1 MSASSVT
8 EYTDNLSENG
18 KKYVSDFIGFMREQY
33 PQIDSKIC
41 FSMPMWLAGE
51 KMKDG
56 YIAVS
61 AAKNHFS
68 IHFSEE
74 GYVTNIAKM
83 VPACKTGKQCINIKY
98 GDDESYQIVKDHV
111 RDFNFFPHS

>member
-41 FSMPMWLAGE
+41 FSMPMWL
-51 KMKDG
+51 DG

-74 GYVTNIAKM
+74 GYVTNIARM
-83 VPACKTGKQCINIKY
+83 VPACKTGRQCINIKY

-111 RDFNFFPHS
+111 RDFLLRQ

>member
-1 MSASSVT
+1 MSAGSVT
-8 EYTDNLSENG
+8 EYTDNLSEDG
-18 KKYVSDFIGFMREQY
+18 KKYVGDFIGFMRKQY

-98 GDDESYQIVKDHV
+98 GDDESYQIVKDHI

>member
-1 MSASSVT
+1 
-8 EYTDNLSENG
+8 
-18 KKYVSDFIGFMREQY
+18 
-33 PQIDSKIC
+33 
-41 FSMPMWLAGE
+41 
-51 KMKDG
+51 MKDG

-61 AAKNHFS
+61 AAKNYFS

-74 GYVTNIAKM
+74 GYVTNIARM

-111 RDFNFFPHS
+111 RDFCCASNGLWGLCPPECSGAHGPHGLFQAVYVVHEFAVSGSQFYPGRPKTAFYCVADGL

>member
-1 MSASSVT
+1 MSAGSVT

-33 PQIDSKIC
+33 PLIDCRIC
-41 FSMPMWLAGE
+41 CSMTMWLAGE

-98 GDDESYQIVKDHV
+98 GDDGSYQIVKGYV
-111 RDFNFFPHS
+111 KDFNVFPHS

>member
-51 KMKDG
+51 KMKYG
-56 YIAVS
+56 YIDVS

-68 IHFSEE
+68 IHNSE
-74 GYVTNIAKM
+74 
-83 VPACKTGKQCINIKY
+83 
-98 GDDESYQIVKDHV
+98 
-111 RDFNFFPHS
+111 

>member
-1 MSASSVT
+1 MSAGSVT

-18 KKYVSDFIGFMREQY
+18 KKYVSEYIGFMREKY
-33 PQIDSKIC
+33 TQIESKSS

-56 YIAVS
+56 YSAVY

-98 GDDESYQIVKDHV
+98 GDDGSYQIVKGYV
-111 RDFNFFPHS
+111 KDFNVFPHS

>member
-8 EYTDNLSENG
+8 EYTDSLSEDG
-18 KKYVSDFIGFMREQY
+18 KKYVSDFIGFMRKQY

-61 AAKNHFS
+61 LRPKIIFQS
-68 IHFSEE
+68 IFQRKAMSP
-74 GYVTNIAKM
+74 T
-83 VPACKTGKQCINIKY
+83 
-98 GDDESYQIVKDHV
+98 
-111 RDFNFFPHS
+111 

>member
-18 KKYVSDFIGFMREQY
+18 KKYVSDFIGLMREQY

-61 AAKNHFS
+61 AVSYTHL
-68 IHFSEE
+68 
-74 GYVTNIAKM
+74 TLPTIA
-83 VPACKTGKQCINIKY
+83 
-98 GDDESYQIVKDHV
+98 
-111 RDFNFFPHS
+111 

>member
-1 MSASSVT
+1 MSAGSVT

-56 YIAVS
+56 
-61 AAKNHFS
+61 
-68 IHFSEE
+68 
-74 GYVTNIAKM
+74 
-83 VPACKTGKQCINIKY
+83 
-98 GDDESYQIVKDHV
+98 
-111 RDFNFFPHS
+111 